1 MLLNLCIIL
10 KTYKDDQI
18 MALKDSVCIFFTD
31 VKVKV
36 EMLKVQLFVLSSL
49 QFPVFSPNF

>member
-1 MLLNLCIIL
+1 MLLKLCIIL

-18 MALKDSVCIFFTD
+18 MALTDSVCISFTD